1 MPFTYDDMKQGMAMK
16 AAIKSDPTAE
26 QILYVPARAN
36 PFDNVVFIKNALA
49 SGSIMPPRDGAEPDR
64 LWPYF
69 VAAFLTVSA
78 VIVALW
84 RFA

>member
-1 MPFTYDDMKQGMAMK
+1 MPD
-16 AAIKSDPTAE
+16 AIDPTAE

-36 PFDNVVFIKNALA
+36 PFENVVFIKNALA

-64 LWPYF
+64 MWPYF
-69 VAAFLTVSA
+69 VASALTVGA

-84 RFA
+84 SLT

>member
-1 MPFTYDDMKQGMAMK
+1 MN
-16 AAIKSDPTAE
+16 AIDRDPTLEA
-26 QILYVPARAN
+26 ILYQPSRAN